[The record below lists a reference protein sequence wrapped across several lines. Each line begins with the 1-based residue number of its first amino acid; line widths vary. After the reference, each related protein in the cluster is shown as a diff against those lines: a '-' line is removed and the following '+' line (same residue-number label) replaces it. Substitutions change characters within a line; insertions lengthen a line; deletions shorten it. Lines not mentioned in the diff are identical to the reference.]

1 MKPLSIATA
10 VVALATTLVPVAAH
24 AQQPGTNKPPQVGTA
39 RSVYFDLQPG
49 LTKEEFA
56 DLTAELGSLLRF
68 RQVGD
73 SMTLGRGRF
82 DIGTQFAT
90 TPIDSAKETWN
101 VVGRYGVSDR
111 VDVGAWG
118 GYNTGLNYGLVGG
131 EARIALL
138 REGSLSPVS
147 LLLRPSVTSL
157 VGPSE
162 VWAATASID
171 FSVSR
176 TFGAVAPFAGVATT
190 GTLAIERSS
199 DVSLDPATANGSI
212 AYTGLSYRWRS
223 VAVSAEVEKG
233 RHVSYGFRLGTRF

>member
-1 MKPLSIATA
+1 MKPLSVALT
-10 VVALATTLVPVAAH
+10 VVALATILAPVTAN
-24 AQQPGTNKPPQVGTA
+24 AQQAGTAKTPQAGIA
-39 RSVYFDLQPG
+39 RSVYFDLPPG
-49 LTKEEFA
+49 LTKEEFT
-56 DLTAELGSLLRF
+56 DLTAEIGLLLRF
-68 RQVGD
+68 RQLGD
-73 SMTLGRGRF
+73 SMTLGRGQF

-90 TPIDSAKETWN
+90 SPIEGGRETWT

-138 REGSLSPVS
+138 REGSSSPVS

-162 VWAATASID
+162 VWAANASID

-176 TFGAVAPFAGVATT
+176 TFGPVAPFAGVATT
-190 GTLAIERSS
+190 GTLAIERSN
-199 DVSLDPATANGSI
+199 DVSLDPAAANGSV
-212 AYTGLSYRWRS
+212 AYAGLSYRWRS
-223 VAVSAEVEKG
+223 VAVSAEVEKNT
-233 RHVSYGFRLGTRF
+233 HVTYAFRLGTRF